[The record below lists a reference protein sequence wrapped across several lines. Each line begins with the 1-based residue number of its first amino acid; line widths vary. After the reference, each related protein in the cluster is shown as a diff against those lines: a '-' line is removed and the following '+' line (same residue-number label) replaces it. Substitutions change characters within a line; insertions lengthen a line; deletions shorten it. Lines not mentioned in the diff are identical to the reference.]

1 MAERI
6 LIIGSNGQIGTELL
20 GALRNQFGND
30 QVVATDLQ
38 FSKAMQGPHFV
49 LDAMNAQAVYE
60 LVKNQGITQIYLLAA
75 MLSATAEKFPH
86 KGWSL
91 NMDTLFTCL
100 ELARE
105 GHIKKLYW
113 PSSIAVFG
121 PTTPRENTP
130 QATVT
135 EPSTIYGISKFAG
148 ERWCEWYH
156 LKHGV
161 DVRSLRYPGLISYS
175 SPPGGGTTD
184 YAVDIFHKA
193 KAEGRYTSFLS
204 ANTALPMMYMP
215 DAIKATLDLMNAP
228 KEAIK
233 IRSSY
238 NLAGM
243 SFSPKEIFA
252 SIKKEVPS
260 FEINYQVD
268 FRQSI
273 ADSWPDSID
282 DSRARA
288 DWGWKPFYDLD
299 SMSRDILKHL
309 PSFFPPQS

>member
-156 LKHGV
+156 LKYGV

-215 DAIKATLDLMNAP
+215 DAIRATLELMEAP
-228 KEAIK
+228 VEKIK
-233 IRSSY
+233 QRGSY
-238 NLAGM
+238 NVGALSFTPAELSLAIQKHIPG
-243 SFSPKEIFA
+243 
-252 SIKKEVPS
+252 
-260 FEINYQVD
+260 FEIGYAPD
-268 FRQSI
+268 FRQQI
-273 ADSWPDSID
+273 ADSWPKSID
-282 DSRARA
+282 DTAARI
-288 DWGWKPFYDLD
+288 DWGWEPAFNLEAMVSD
-299 SMSRDILKHL
+299 MFAHI
-309 PSFFPPQS
+309 

>member
-6 LIIGSNGQIGTELL
+6 LIVGSNGQIGTELL

-30 QVVATDLQ
+30 QVVASDLR
-38 FSKAMQGPHFV
+38 FSQSIDGPHFV

-75 MLSATAEKFPH
+75 MLSATAEKFPQ

-204 ANTALPMMYMP
+204 AQTALPMMYMP
-215 DAIKATLDLMNAP
+215 DAIRATLELMEAP
-228 KEAIK
+228 AEKIK
-233 IRSSY
+233 QRGSY
-238 NLAGM
+238 NVGALSFTPEELSLAIQ
-243 SFSPKEIFA
+243 KHI
-252 SIKKEVPS
+252 PS
-260 FEINYQVD
+260 FEIDYAPD
-268 FRQSI
+268 FRQQI
-273 ADSWPDSID
+273 ADSWPKSID
-282 DSRARA
+282 DSAART
-288 DWGWKPFYDLD
+288 DWGWKPDFNLEAMVSD
-299 SMSRDILKHL
+299 MFAHI
-309 PSFFPPQS
+309 

>member
-215 DAIKATLDLMNAP
+215 DAIRATLELMEAP
-228 KEAIK
+228 VEKIK
-233 IRSSY
+233 QRGSY
-238 NLAGM
+238 NVGALSFTPAELSLAIQKHIPG
-243 SFSPKEIFA
+243 
-252 SIKKEVPS
+252 
-260 FEINYQVD
+260 FEIGYAPD
-268 FRQSI
+268 FRQQI
-273 ADSWPDSID
+273 ADSWPKSID
-282 DSRARA
+282 DTAARI
-288 DWGWKPFYDLD
+288 DWGWEPAFNLEAMVSD
-299 SMSRDILKHL
+299 MFAHI
-309 PSFFPPQS
+309 

>member
-49 LDAMNAQAVYE
+49 LDATNAQAVYE

-215 DAIKATLDLMNAP
+215 DAIRATLELMEAP
-228 KEAIK
+228 VEKIK
-233 IRSSY
+233 QRGSY
-238 NLAGM
+238 NVGALSFTPAELSLAIQKHIPG
-243 SFSPKEIFA
+243 
-252 SIKKEVPS
+252 
-260 FEINYQVD
+260 FEIGYAPD
-268 FRQSI
+268 FRQQI
-273 ADSWPDSID
+273 ADSWPKSID
-282 DSRARA
+282 DTAARI
-288 DWGWKPFYDLD
+288 DWGWEPAFNLEAMVSD
-299 SMSRDILKHL
+299 MFAHI
-309 PSFFPPQS
+309 

>member
-20 GALRNQFGND
+20 LALRNQFGPD
-30 QVVATDLQ
+30 AVVASDLR
-38 FSKAMQGPHFV
+38 FSQPMSGPHAV
-49 LDAMNAQAVYE
+49 LDAMDAQAVYQT
-60 LVKNQGITQIYLLAA
+60 VKTQGITQIYLLAA
-75 MLSATAEKFPH
+75 MLSATAEKFPQ
-86 KGWSL
+86 KGWNL

-100 ELARE
+100 ELAKE

-193 KAEGRYTSFLS
+193 KAEGKYTSFLS
-204 ANTALPMMYMP
+204 AQTALPMMYMP
-215 DAIKATLDLMNAP
+215 DAIRATLELMNAP
-228 KEAIK
+228 AEQVKQ
-233 IRSSY
+233 RGSY
-238 NLAGM
+238 NVGSLSFTPEELAKAIQKHIAHFQI
-243 SFSPKEIFA
+243 SYEP
-252 SIKKEVPS
+252 
-260 FEINYQVD
+260 D
-268 FRQSI
+268 FRQQI
-273 ADSWPDSID
+273 ADSWPKSID
-282 DSRARA
+282 DAAART
-288 DWGWKPFYDLD
+288 DWGWNPQYDLAATVSD
-299 SMSRDILKHL
+299 MLAHL
-309 PSFFPPQS
+309 

>member
-75 MLSATAEKFPH
+75 MLSATAEKFPQ

-215 DAIKATLDLMNAP
+215 DAIRATLELMEAP
-228 KEAIK
+228 VEKIK
-233 IRSSY
+233 QRGSY
-238 NLAGM
+238 NVGALSFTPAELSLAIQKHIPG
-243 SFSPKEIFA
+243 
-252 SIKKEVPS
+252 
-260 FEINYQVD
+260 FEIGYAPD
-268 FRQSI
+268 FRQQI
-273 ADSWPDSID
+273 ADSWPKSID
-282 DSRARA
+282 DTAARI
-288 DWGWKPFYDLD
+288 DWGWEPAFNLEAMVSD
-299 SMSRDILKHL
+299 MFAHI
-309 PSFFPPQS
+309 

>member
-38 FSKAMQGPHFV
+38 FSKAMQGPHFA

-215 DAIKATLDLMNAP
+215 DAIRATLELMEAP
-228 KEAIK
+228 VEKIK
-233 IRSSY
+233 QRGSY
-238 NLAGM
+238 NVGALSFTPAELSLAIQKHIPG
-243 SFSPKEIFA
+243 
-252 SIKKEVPS
+252 
-260 FEINYQVD
+260 FEIGYAPD
-268 FRQSI
+268 FRQQI
-273 ADSWPDSID
+273 ADSWPKSID
-282 DSRARA
+282 DTAARI
-288 DWGWKPFYDLD
+288 DWGWEPAFNLEAMVSD
-299 SMSRDILKHL
+299 MFAHI
-309 PSFFPPQS
+309 

>member
-6 LIIGSNGQIGTELL
+6 LIVGSNGQIGTELL

-30 QVVATDLQ
+30 QVVASDLR
-38 FSKAMQGPHFV
+38 FSQSIDGPHFV

-75 MLSATAEKFPH
+75 MLSATAEKFPQ

-204 ANTALPMMYMP
+204 AQTALPMMYMP
-215 DAIKATLDLMNAP
+215 DAIRATLELMEAP
-228 KEAIK
+228 AEKIK
-233 IRSSY
+233 QRGSY
-238 NLAGM
+238 NVGALSFTPAELSLAIQ
-243 SFSPKEIFA
+243 KHI
-252 SIKKEVPS
+252 PS
-260 FEINYQVD
+260 FEIDYAPD
-268 FRQSI
+268 FRQQI
-273 ADSWPDSID
+273 ADSWPKSID
-282 DSRARA
+282 DSAART
-288 DWGWKPFYDLD
+288 DWGWKPDFNLEAMVSD
-299 SMSRDILKHL
+299 MFAHI
-309 PSFFPPQS
+309 